1 MTKQQIEK
9 LADLLPP
16 FAAKLYLDMI
26 PEFQEGYASYV
37 YQTQK
42 EDTQNRRIKQLTKSF
57 ARLLDTPSFYV
68 MPLSVQ
74 VGKQLLRNEEITCH
88 SLSSVEAIQ
97 AFEAA
102 VEDEK
107 EVLQLLRNGSRLAL
121 LVLEEANETVHMD
134 LGILTK
140 VEQKV
145 ISPAMLTAIEE
156 YLLATTEGNALQL
169 TVTVEQGAARTFYQA
184 HGFHQKADDLVF
196 KPTDGK
202 LICQMVKDLFKA

>member
-1 MTKQQIEK
+1 
-9 LADLLPP
+9 
-16 FAAKLYLDMI
+16 
-26 PEFQEGYASYV
+26 
-37 YQTQK
+37 
-42 EDTQNRRIKQLTKSF
+42 
-57 ARLLDTPSFYV
+57 

-74 VGKQLLRNEEITCH
+74 VGKQLLRNEEIACH

-156 YLLATTEGNALQL
+156 YLWQL
-169 TVTVEQGAARTFYQA
+169 PRETLYS
-184 HGFHQKADDLVF
+184 
-196 KPTDGK
+196 
-202 LICQMVKDLFKA
+202 

>member
-1 MTKQQIEK
+1 
-9 LADLLPP
+9 
-16 FAAKLYLDMI
+16 
-26 PEFQEGYASYV
+26 
-37 YQTQK
+37 
-42 EDTQNRRIKQLTKSF
+42 
-57 ARLLDTPSFYV
+57 

-74 VGKQLLRNEEITCH
+74 VGKQLLRNEEIACH

-169 TVTVEQGAARTFYQA
+169 TVTVEQGAARTF
-184 HGFHQKADDLVF
+184 
-196 KPTDGK
+196 TK
-202 LICQMVKDLFKA
+202 LMAFTRRLMIWFLNPLMVS

>member
-9 LADLLPP
+9 LADLLSP

-42 EDTQNRRIKQLTKSF
+42 EDTQKRRIKQLTKSF

-68 MPLSVQ
+68 MPLSAQ
-74 VGKQLLRNEEITCH
+74 VGRQLLRDEEIACH
-88 SLSSVEAIQ
+88 SLSSVGAIQ

-156 YLLATTEGNALQL
+156 HLLAATERNALQL
-169 TVTVEQGAARTFYQA
+169 TITVEQGAARTFYQA

-196 KPTDGK
+196 KPTDDK

>member
-26 PEFQEGYASYV
+26 PEFQEGYVSYV

-68 MPLSVQ
+68 MPLSAQ
-74 VGKQLLRNEEITCH
+74 VVRQLLRDEEIACH
-88 SLSSVEAIQ
+88 SLSSVGAIQ

-121 LVLEEANETVHMD
+121 LVLEEANEIVHMD

-140 VEQKV
+140 GEQKV
-145 ISPAMLTAIEE
+145 ISPAMLTAI
-156 YLLATTEGNALQL
+156 
-169 TVTVEQGAARTFYQA
+169 
-184 HGFHQKADDLVF
+184 
-196 KPTDGK
+196 
-202 LICQMVKDLFKA
+202 